1 MGQQI
6 VLVLSVLF
14 DLTKTLNRN
23 RRIFAYVFLHTCYMN
38 AWADECLCADWTY
51 VAEHAECSLSGQRM
65 NVFLIRV
72 FLLEVSQMTY

>member
-1 MGQQI
+1 M
-6 VLVLSVLF
+6 
-14 DLTKTLNRN
+14 
-23 RRIFAYVFLHTCYMN
+23 CYMK
-38 AWADECLCADWTY
+38 AWADERLCADWTS